1 MNKNN
6 LVSIIITYYKKKKY
20 IKKTLESLYN
30 QSFQNFEIIFVYD
43 DKDRRDI
50 KYIKSLIKRFKSV
63 KIIENR
69 INYGVAKSRNIAL
82 NYCKGKFIAFLDA
95 DDIWL
100 KNKLKIQTKFM
111 KLYRPDLCYTP
122 YGIIDGEE
130 KLISKRNVSK
140 NVTYN
145 TLMKN
150 CDIGL
155 STVMISKNI
164 KKDIK
169 FADLKTQ
176 EDFALWLKLLKK
188 GYKFKRCN
196 QVLSNWRITEN
207 SLSSNN
213 IQKILDAFTLFYK
226 IENKNFIY
234 SVFSVLVLAYNK
246 LKKQH

>member
-1 MNKNN
+1 MAWQKIYPRP
-6 LVSIIITYYKKKKY
+6 SPI
-20 IKKTLESLYN
+20 LE
-30 QSFQNFEIIFVYD
+30 F
-43 DKDRRDI
+43 
-50 KYIKSLIKRFKSV
+50 
-63 KIIENR
+63 
-69 INYGVAKSRNIAL
+69 
-82 NYCKGKFIAFLDA
+82 
-95 DDIWL
+95 
-100 KNKLKIQTKFM
+100 T
-111 KLYRPDLCYTP
+111 
-122 YGIIDGEE
+122 
-130 KLISKRNVSK
+130 
-140 NVTYN
+140 TYN

-155 STVMISKNI
+155 STVMISNNI

-196 QVLSNWRITEN
+196 QVLSNWRVTEN